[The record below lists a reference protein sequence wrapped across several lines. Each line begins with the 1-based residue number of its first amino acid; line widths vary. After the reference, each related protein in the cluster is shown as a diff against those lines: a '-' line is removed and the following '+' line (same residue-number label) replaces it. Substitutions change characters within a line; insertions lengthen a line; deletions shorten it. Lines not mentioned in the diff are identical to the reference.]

1 MKTEGR
7 DSFFVACLPRRT
19 CSRLKTED
27 EDSTEHTA
35 FAGAPHCTYLHF
47 HQPMPTRMHGVQI
60 SNLASMPYIHSHYGY
75 HWSPTDPTG
84 ITRRRGSKPLH
95 VVVEPLAGSLS
106 HRRCHWWPEKMVYSC
121 CFVFFFFLVIV
132 HFHSQNLTWLTV
144 LEATTRCCLCDSR
157 QFRGRC

>member
-75 HWSPTDPTG
+75 HWSPTNPTCV
-84 ITRRRGSKPLH
+84 TRRHSSKPLH
-95 VVVEPLAGSLS
+95 VVEPLAGSLS
-106 HRRCHWWPEKMVYSC
+106 HRRCHQWPETMVWSC
-121 CFVFFFFLVIV
+121 CFLVVFFCHGALSLAIRR
-132 HFHSQNLTWLTV
+132 T
-144 LEATTRCCLCDSR
+144 
-157 QFRGRC
+157 